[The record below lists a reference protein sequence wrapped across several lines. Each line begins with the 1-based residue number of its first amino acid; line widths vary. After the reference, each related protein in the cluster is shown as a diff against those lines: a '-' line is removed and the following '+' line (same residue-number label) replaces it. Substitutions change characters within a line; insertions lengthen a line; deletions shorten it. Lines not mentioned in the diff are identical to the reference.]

1 MLLMLKGQ
9 LYAIDSCF
17 FGFSLYPAHH
27 TNAWSSPLKPA
38 EIQVLRAQYE
48 KEGDYVGV
56 QTKFNFAWVR
66 FISFEHILHI
76 LLSSTSH
83 VG

>member
-9 LYAIDSCF
+9 LYAVDSRSL
-17 FGFSLYPAHH
+17 GYSLYSVHQ

-66 FISFEHILHI
+66 FISFENIR
-76 LLSSTSH
+76 LSFTWR